1 MRIYQKL
8 IIKNSLSSENID
20 TKQIEIK
27 CEQLV
32 NESEIRFAGYL
43 DMMGNLLAGKFKT
56 GIEPLKDDDQRKK
69 MFIEAV
75 LRIRT
80 RQEFDENL
88 GPVKYAAARR
98 EKVVTLTF
106 LVGETVLFVSA
117 NPDIDIDKT
126 AKKILE
132 NIN

>member
-1 MRIYQKL
+1 M
-8 IIKNSLSSENID
+8 KNLLSSESTD
-20 TKQIEIK
+20 TKQLEK
-27 CEQLV
+27 TCENLV
-32 NESEIRFAGYL
+32 NESEIRFAGFL
-43 DMMGNLLAGKFKT
+43 DLMGNLIVEKFKT
-56 GIEPLKDDDQRKK
+56 GIEPLKDDADRKK

-88 GPVKYAAARR
+88 GPVTFAAARR

-106 LVGETVLFVSA
+106 LVGKTVLFVSA
-117 NPDIDIDKT
+117 NTDIDIDDT

-132 NIN
+132 IIS